1 MPTNSLHT
9 APSAA
14 ELDELRELARRAG
27 VPIPSNLYYELHRQV
42 LRMRCL
48 YRLRQLKVEQIYERT
63 YPKRT
68 LKTPIIDVRKRAAND
83 HD

>member
-1 MPTNSLHT
+1 MPRTNLHT
-9 APSAA
+9 APTTA
-14 ELDELRELARRAG
+14 ELNELRELSRRAG
-27 VPIPSNLYYELHRQV
+27 VPMPRNLNHELTRTV

-48 YRLRQLKVEQIYERT
+48 YRLRQLSIKPISERVQAQ
-63 YPKRT
+63 RT

>member
-1 MPTNSLHT
+1 MPRLYRHT
-9 APSAA
+9 APTVT
-14 ELDELRELARRAG
+14 ELDELRELSRRAG
-27 VPIPSNLYYELHRQV
+27 VPMPRNLDYELTRTV

-48 YRLRQLKVEQIYERT
+48 YRLRQQKVEQMYEWAQPT
-63 YPKRT
+63 RT

>member
-14 ELDELRELARRAG
+14 ELDELRELSRRAG
-27 VPIPSNLYYELHRQV
+27 VPMPRNLDYELTRTV

>member
-27 VPIPSNLYYELHRQV
+27 VPIPSNLDYELHRQV

-48 YRLRQLKVEQIYERT
+48 YRLRQLKMKQIDERAPT
-63 YPKRT
+63 THTQKPRH
-68 LKTPIIDVRKRAAND
+68 RRAQTRR
-83 HD
+83 

>member
-1 MPTNSLHT
+1 MPRTNLHT
-9 APSAA
+9 APTTA
-14 ELDELRELARRAG
+14 ELNELRELSRRAG
-27 VPIPSNLYYELHRQV
+27 VPMPRNLNHELTRTV

>member
-1 MPTNSLHT
+1 MPRTNLHT
-9 APSAA
+9 APTTA
-14 ELDELRELARRAG
+14 ELNELRELSRRAG
-27 VPIPSNLYYELHRQV
+27 VPMPRNLNHELTRKV

-48 YRLRQLKVEQIYERT
+48 YRLRQLSIKPISERVQAQ
-63 YPKRT
+63 RT

>member
-1 MPTNSLHT
+1 MPRIDLHT
-9 APSAA
+9 APTVT
-14 ELDELRELARRAG
+14 ELDELRELSRRAG
-27 VPIPSNLYYELHRQV
+27 VPMPRNLDYELTRTV

-48 YRLRQLKVEQIYERT
+48 YRLRQLSIKPISERVQAQ
-63 YPKRT
+63 RT

>member
-1 MPTNSLHT
+1 MPRIDLHT
-9 APSAA
+9 APTVT
-14 ELDELRELARRAG
+14 ELDERRELSRRAG
-27 VPIPSNLYYELHRQV
+27 VPMPRNLDYELTRTV

>member
-1 MPTNSLHT
+1 MPRTHLHT
-9 APSAA
+9 PPSAA
-14 ELDELRELARRAG
+14 ELEELHELCRRAG
-27 VPIPSNLYYELHRQV
+27 LRQPRNLDYELTRKV

-48 YRLRQLKVEQIYERT
+48 YRLRQQKIEQMYERT
-63 YPKRT
+63 QPKRT

>member
-1 MPTNSLHT
+1 MPRTNLHT
-9 APSAA
+9 APTTA
-14 ELDELRELARRAG
+14 ELNELRELSRRAG
-27 VPIPSNLYYELHRQV
+27 VPMPRNLNHELTRKV

>member
-1 MPTNSLHT
+1 MTRIDLHT
-9 APSAA
+9 APTTS
-14 ELDELRELARRAG
+14 ELDELHELCHRAG
-27 VPIPSNLYYELHRQV
+27 VPMPRNLNHELTRKV

-48 YRLRQLKVEQIYERT
+48 YRLRQQKIEQMYERT
-63 YPKRT
+63 QPKRT

>member
-14 ELDELRELARRAG
+14 ELDELHELCRRAG
-27 VPIPSNLYYELHRQV
+27 LRQPRNLDYELTRTV

>member
-1 MPTNSLHT
+1 MPRLYRHT
-9 APSAA
+9 APTTT
-14 ELDELRELARRAG
+14 ELDELRELSRRAG
-27 VPIPSNLYYELHRQV
+27 VPMPRNLNHELIRKV

-68 LKTPIIDVRKRAAND
+68 LKTPIIDVRKCAAND

>member
-27 VPIPSNLYYELHRQV
+27 VPIPSNLDYELHRQV

-48 YRLRQLKVEQIYERT
+48 YRLRQLKMKQIDERAPT
-63 YPKRT
+63 KRT
-68 LKTPIIDVRKRAAND
+68 LKTPVIDVRKRAAND